1 MDISY
6 SDVVDVS
13 DNGNGADG
21 GSLVDREPPPPPLP
35 LLQPPP
41 TPSRLQQKIDVV
53 QQVVT
58 VLEHTMSSG
67 KRTLESMTHSHIEKI
82 NRLQEAIEAL
92 RTSLE
97 LKESSFNTF
106 SSLIGVSLGLWGV
119 VDMDGKNINV
129 FISVSLL
136 FDVLGRD

>member
-35 LLQPPP
+35 LLQPSP

-106 SSLIGVSLGLWGV
+106 SSLIGVSLGL
-119 VDMDGKNINV
+119 
-129 FISVSLL
+129 
-136 FDVLGRD
+136 